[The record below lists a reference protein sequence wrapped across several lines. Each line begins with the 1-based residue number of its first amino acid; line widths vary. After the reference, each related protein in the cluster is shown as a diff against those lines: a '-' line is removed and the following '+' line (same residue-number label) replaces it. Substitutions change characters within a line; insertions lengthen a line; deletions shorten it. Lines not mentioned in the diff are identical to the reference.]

1 MRVSVSKTV
10 WRNLLVLVDDVKTKQ
25 TKALCPFNPTVV
37 THFDMFI
44 SVAAVVHM
52 LAAVFCRQQLH
63 PWPHPQV
70 HACTRKAKPLT
81 FVHMSAGGVLPTH
94 CSALLERPE
103 AQSGGRQ
110 DLGRTRVGGV
120 GACLWCHSVGV
131 GMRWAFW
138 NLTYWHVSVLILMGD
153 GKQQG
158 NYLSRADLRQKGKR
172 MESEE
177 EKQVCHTW
185 TPCTQCLWHGSKW
198 WF

>member
-1 MRVSVSKTV
+1 M
-10 WRNLLVLVDDVKTKQ
+10 LVDDVKTKQ

-110 DLGRTRVGGV
+110 DLGRTRVWGV
-120 GACLWCHSVGV
+120 GGMFVMSQRGCGDEVGLLKLDLLTCFSLNSH
-131 GMRWAFW
+131 GRWKAA
-138 NLTYWHVSVLILMGD
+138 
-153 GKQQG
+153 GKLFEQ
-158 NYLSRADLRQKGKR
+158 S
-172 MESEE
+172 
-177 EKQVCHTW
+177 
-185 TPCTQCLWHGSKW
+185 
-198 WF
+198 